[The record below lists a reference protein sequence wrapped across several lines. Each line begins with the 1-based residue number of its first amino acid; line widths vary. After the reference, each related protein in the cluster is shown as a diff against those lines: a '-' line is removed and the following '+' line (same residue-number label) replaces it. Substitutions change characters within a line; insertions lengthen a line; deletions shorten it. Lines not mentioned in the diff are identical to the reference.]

1 MKTKKFSFIMV
12 YILLF
17 NLVINT
23 NLTYADEKSRD
34 NASLVIVDNEEIKE
48 FEAGKEAKI
57 TLSIENDNEDGRAY
71 DVKLSPV
78 VGDSEEYPFIIESK
92 HMNQDIGNF
101 SGGEKRKIDIKMTV
115 SLDAKPKIYPVKF
128 KLEHKNLYDEKKSD
142 EIIYYIKIKNDKVGA
157 ILGVNK
163 VKLNG
168 DSLVAGRSQEV
179 TFTIKNNGD
188 RPAKNIKIYLTD
200 NEKITVYQSMNSQ
213 LINLLDGKSEKEIK
227 FNVLANEDLKSGV
240 YNIPFKYVYYD
251 SLGKEHETTA
261 NTSIRVVSEDE
272 REIDFVYE
280 NLVYP
285 QEVDENQDFM
295 IAFDLSNPTADDAK
309 KIRVSL
315 EMEDEFL
322 SKSTS
327 IKNIQ
332 TLNSNGKAHVEFKLT
347 TNDIKKTKSNQ
358 IKIKTEYETV
368 NSNDTKEYYEYISI
382 YTNKDEFD
390 EGKPKLIVNNYSYGS
405 EYVKAGDSFNLNLS
419 FLNTS
424 KSKDIGNV
432 KVTLSSSGDVFL
444 PVGSSNSFYIEKISK
459 SNNLNKV
466 LKLKAKPDADYKI
479 HSLDIS
485 LDYQDSSGDSYSEK
499 ETIAIPVI
507 QEMRLELAELDLPD
521 EVFATSSTPIY
532 LKYYNMGRAT
542 IHNLTIKTEGEG
554 FRVEDG
560 STFEGKFAE
569 GEDDDYSVTIVPD
582 EEGEING
589 NIIFEYED
597 DIGNRLETKKP
608 FTLTVMKY
616 EEPDYGDFDDFG
628 EEEEKEEGISL
639 WYYIGGA
646 TGLIVIILVIL
657 KIRKRKKEKQR
668 ELEELELDE

>member
-17 NLVINT
+17 NLFINT
-23 NLTYADEKSRD
+23 NITYANNSD
-34 NASLVIVDNEEIKE
+34 NGNLVIVDNEEIQE
-48 FEAGKEAKI
+48 FEAGKEADIK
-57 TLSIENDNEDGRAY
+57 LSIENDNEDASAY

-78 VGDSEEYPFIIESK
+78 VENEEEYPFIIESSSIS
-92 HMNQDIGNF
+92 QDIGDF
-101 SGGEKRKIDIKMTV
+101 SGGEKRKIELKMTV
-115 SLDAKPKIYPVKF
+115 SLDAKPKIYPIRF
-128 KLEHKNLYDEKKSD
+128 KLEHKNLYDQKITD
-142 EIIYYIKIKNDKVGA
+142 EIVYYIKIKNDKVGA

-188 RPAKNIKIYLTD
+188 RPAKNIKVYLTD

-213 LINLLDGKSEKEIK
+213 LINYLDGKSEKEIK
-227 FNVLANEDLKSGV
+227 FNVLANEDLESGV

-251 SLGKEHETTA
+251 SLGKEHEITS

-280 NLVYP
+280 NMIYP
-285 QEVDENQDFM
+285 QEIDENQDFI
-295 IAFDLSNPTADDAK
+295 IAFDLFNPTADDAK
-309 KIRVSL
+309 KLRVSL
-315 EMEDEFL
+315 EMEEEFL

-332 TLNSNGKAHVEFKLT
+332 TLNSMGKQHIEFKLT

-382 YTNKDEFD
+382 YTNKDAFD

-405 EYVKAGDSFNLNLS
+405 EYIKAGDTFNLNLS

-432 KVTLSSSGDVFL
+432 KVTLSSSGDIFL
-444 PVGSSNSFYIEKISK
+444 PVGSSNSFFIEKISK

-507 QEMRLELAELDLPD
+507 QEMRLELSEIELPP
-521 EVFATSSTPIY
+521 EVYATTPTSLY
-532 LKYYNMGRAT
+532 LDYYNMGRAT

-560 STFEGKFAE
+560 STFEGKFEE
-569 GEDDDYSVTIVPD
+569 GQDDDYSVTIVP
-582 EEGEING
+582 EKEGEING

-597 DIGNRLETKKP
+597 DIGNKLETKKP
-608 FTLTVMKY
+608 FTLTAMKY
-616 EEPDYGDFDDFG
+616 EEPDYGDFDDFEG
-628 EEEEKEEGISL
+628 KEEEKEGISL

-646 TGLIVIILVIL
+646 GVLIVIIVAIL

>member
-1 MKTKKFSFIMV
+1 MKIKKFSFIMI

-17 NLVINT
+17 NLFINIDI
-23 NLTYADEKSRD
+23 TYADEKDRD
-34 NASLVIVDNEEIKE
+34 NANLVIVDNEEIKE
-48 FEAGKEAKI
+48 FEAGKEANI

-78 VGDSEEYPFIIESK
+78 VGDAEEYPFIIESK
-92 HMNQDIGNF
+92 NMNQDIGNF

-115 SLDAKPKIYPVKF
+115 SLDAKPKIYPVTF
-128 KLEHKNLYDEKKSD
+128 KLEHKNLYDQKISD
-142 EIIYYIKIKNDKVGA
+142 EIIYYIKVKNDKVGA

-188 RPAKNIKIYLTD
+188 RPAKNIKVYLTD

-213 LINLLDGKSEKEIK
+213 LISFLDGKSEKEIK
-227 FNVLANEDLKSGV
+227 FNVLANEDLESGV

-280 NLVYP
+280 NMIYP
-285 QEVDENQDFM
+285 QEIDENQDFI
-295 IAFDLSNPTADDAK
+295 IAFDLFNPTADDAK
-309 KIRVSL
+309 KLRVSL

-332 TLNSNGKAHVEFKLT
+332 TLNSMGKQHVEFKLT

-382 YTNKDEFD
+382 YTNKDAFD

-405 EYVKAGDSFNLNLS
+405 EYIKAGDSFNLNLS

-444 PVGSSNSFYIEKISK
+444 PVGSSNSFFIEKISK

-507 QEMRLELAELDLPD
+507 QEMRLELSEIELPP
-521 EVFATSSTPIY
+521 EVYATSPTSLY
-532 LKYYNMGRAT
+532 LDYYNMGRAT

-560 STFEGKFAE
+560 STFEGKFEE
-569 GEDDDYSVTIVPD
+569 GQDDDYSVTIVP
-582 EEGEING
+582 EKEGEITG

-597 DIGNRLETKKP
+597 DIGNKLETKKP
-608 FTLTVMKY
+608 FTLTAMKY
-616 EEPDYGDFDDFG
+616 EEPDYGDFDDFEG
-628 EEEEKEEGISL
+628 KEEEPEGISL
-639 WYYIGGA
+639 WYYIGGGV
-646 TGLIVIILVIL
+646 GLVVIIVAIL